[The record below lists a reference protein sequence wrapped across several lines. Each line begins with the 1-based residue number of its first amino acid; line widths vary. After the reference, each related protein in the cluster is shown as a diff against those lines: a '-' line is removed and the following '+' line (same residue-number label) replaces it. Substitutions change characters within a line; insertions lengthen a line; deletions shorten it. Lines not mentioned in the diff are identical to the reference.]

1 MRGKFLL
8 VSWGIVDKTVSV
20 AAGSSVRAEGV
31 SSPSAFS
38 VGGFSGTG
46 VSQGWG
52 RVENGRRPGRQNV
65 NPIQNVRERKQEVS
79 PVAAPLE
86 RCILT

>member
-46 VSQGWG
+46 YPRGGAEWKMEEGQAG
-52 RVENGRRPGRQNV
+52 RM
-65 NPIQNVRERKQEVS
+65 
-79 PVAAPLE
+79 
-86 RCILT
+86 